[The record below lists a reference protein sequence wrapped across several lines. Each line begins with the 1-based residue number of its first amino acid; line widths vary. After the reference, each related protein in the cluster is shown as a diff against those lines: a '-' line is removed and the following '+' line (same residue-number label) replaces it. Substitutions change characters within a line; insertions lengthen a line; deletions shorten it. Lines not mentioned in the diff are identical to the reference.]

1 MRDLSALLN
10 SLTNVTR
17 DQLIAILQA
26 EASAAQ
32 QLMRSNGGR
41 TPKQRARHREALER
55 HASLQN
61 MISYFEGSPSEQIS
75 KAELATCHGV
85 EQRLG
90 LS

>member
-10 SLTNVTR
+10 SLTNATR

-26 EASAAQ
+26 EATAAE
-32 QLMRSNGGR
+32 QLMRSDGGR

-55 HASLQN
+55 HARLQN
-61 MISYFEGSPSEQIS
+61 MISYFEGSPSEQFS
-75 KAELATCHGV
+75 EAELATCHRL

-90 LS
+90 LA